1 MKKLFLSAIALAAS
15 AVVPAI
21 AADLPTKGP
30 VVPMVPPPPAYTW
43 TGCNVGANIGGAWGG
58 WKVSDNL
65 GFGLD
70 ESNNNSGFAG
80 GGQIGCDYQFAGG
93 WVIGF
98 RNLFDGTTASHTR
111 NFDAFGY
118 SASLETKVQWFDQLT
133 GRIGFLAT
141 PQVLLY
147 GQGGAA
153 WANIE
158 GTLNVVGFGEIARSK
173 NSRTGWTAGGGG
185 EWQFAPHWSVFLE
198 YNYLGFQRD
207 SNVCIVSICGL
218 DVFSIKSN
226 IQNVLL
232 GVNYRF

>member
-1 MKKLFLSAIALAAS
+1 MKKLLVSAIALAAS
-15 AVVPAI
+15 AVVPAL

-30 VVPMVPPPPAYTW
+30 VVPMVPPPPAYNW
-43 TGCNVGANIGGAWGG
+43 TGCYIGANIGGAWGG
-58 WKVSDNL
+58 WKVTDNYSL
-65 GFGLD
+65 GLD

-111 NFDAFGY
+111 NFDVYGY
-118 SASLETKVQWFDQLT
+118 NVSLETKTQWFDQLT
-133 GRIGFLAT
+133 GRIGFLVT

-153 WANIE
+153 WANVE
-158 GTLNVVGFGEIARSK
+158 GTLSALNVEIARSK
-173 NSRTGWTAGGGG
+173 NSRTGWTAGGGA
-185 EWQFAPHWSVFLE
+185 EWLFAPHWSVFLE

-207 SNVCIVSICGL
+207 SNVTCIASICPSNA
-218 DVFSIKSN
+218 FSIKSN